1 MKKNFKKKLKNAKI
15 EIKIDQKI
23 INITRKQVKKMGNKL
38 KLNSRISQA
47 ICTSLKNGNYLSTSA
62 RAVGISEAS
71 VRSWI
76 AQGSTPNAP
85 KIFKDFVDDVE
96 RAQAEAELKSLN
108 AIATSDDWRAHAWIL
123 EHGTNKARYK
133 SDDIATPQVVA
144 VNTLIESLRTRA
156 SGQIEQNSTRATKES
171 ARNSSIVYVSG
182 GEGDEEG
189 LDEVSGDEVR

>member
-1 MKKNFKKKLKNAKI
+1 
-15 EIKIDQKI
+15 
-23 INITRKQVKKMGNKL
+23 MGNKL

-96 RAQAEAELKSLN
+96 RSQAEAELKSLN

-156 SGQIEQNSTRATKES
+156 SGQIEQNSTRAPKES
-171 ARNSSIVYVSG
+171 ARNSSRGRRGVG
-182 GEGDEEG
+182 GERGG
-189 LDEVSGDEVR
+189 RWWR